1 MNLRRRSLYL
11 NPQIIG
17 NPFILNSAV
26 DIAAREHSAAQPQ
39 PNLFGLRRE
48 PRKHSG
54 HAALE
59 ALSAV
64 EKRCRRCPPSAVLL
78 RRTGAPVFAAL
89 RLGRLPPHS
98 KILAAHFL
106 LLISYSPLNFQPSTP
121 QRNVAAWRPVH
132 RSPAIQ
138 DEVGSFTRLY
148 ALNSLIPA
156 VPGKFSHAVSPGP
169 PGDSVPGRWQP
180 RRPVGDVPG

>member
-11 NPQIIG
+11 NPQNIG

-64 EKRCRRCPPSAVLL
+64 EKRCRRY
-78 RRTGAPVFAAL
+78 APVFAAL

-121 QRNVAAWRPVH
+121 QRGVAAWRPVH

-156 VPGKFSHAVSPGP
+156 VPGKFSHAVAIGQVRPLVQNS
-169 PGDSVPGRWQP
+169 
-180 RRPVGDVPG
+180 RPVWESSGPDCRRQSAVAEPVW